1 MAQLLIRKI
10 PPELKW
16 WLENRAKRNGR
27 TIEEEAY
34 EIICE
39 ALDKK
44 DKEAAAAASAARA
57 NDRI

>member
-1 MAQLLIRKI
+1 MERTMAQLLIRKI

-44 DKEAAAAASAARA
+44 DE
-57 NDRI
+57 